1 MNMRVTKPLIKRSH
15 HIILSDDGD
24 ICIGEIPKKSQIIKN
39 PPEWVKVVL
48 SKLDGFHTIP
58 RIIKEIS
65 HMGYEINDHEIVNF
79 IEKLNSFGLIEDNS
93 IFSDILTSQEI
104 ELYDR
109 QLLQYSLIDN
119 ENINSIKYQERLK
132 ESRILVLGMGGWGT
146 WCSLQL
152 ALAGVGT
159 LRIVDGDDVEL
170 SNLNRQVLYTFDD
183 IGKNK
188 VDAAEEGIKR
198 HNKYTN
204 VEKYLEF
211 ATTDENRLKEMLD
224 GVDLVLL
231 AWASL
236 GYFRKSTVE
245 GMVHELACNKN
256 IPVIEL
262 GGDPF
267 EISVGPIYLNNGQD
281 KTYFD
286 AKKSIKRQFYSENND
301 VKKFQEA
308 RMKQQFLDGN
318 RKVNAWQSAPS
329 LAAMSGLVADQ
340 VVKIIT
346 GYDEPALVGK
356 KLYISLRDFKTREEH
371 IFDEH

>member
-1 MNMRVTKPLIKRSH
+1 MAIIKPRIKRSH

-24 ICIGEIPKKSQIIKN
+24 ICIGEIPHKSQIIKN

-58 RIIKEIS
+58 RILKEIS
-65 HMGYEINDHEIVNF
+65 LKGCEVSDEDVSNF
-79 IEKLNSFGLIEDNS
+79 IQKLDVFGLIEDNAV
-93 IFSDILTSQEI
+93 FSNILTSEEI

-109 QLLQYSLIDN
+109 QLLQFSLIDQGN
-119 ENINSIKYQERLK
+119 VNAIKYQEKLK
-132 ESRILVLGMGGWGT
+132 TSRVLILGMGGWGT

-152 ALAGVGT
+152 AMSGVGT

-170 SNLNRQVLYTFDD
+170 SNLNRQVLYTFND

-188 VDAAEEGIKR
+188 VDASEEGLKR
-198 HNKYTN
+198 HNKYIN
-204 VEKYLEF
+204 VEKYPEF
-211 ATTDENRLKEMLD
+211 ATADKNRLAELLD
-224 GVDLVLL
+224 GVDLILL

-236 GYFRKSTVE
+236 GYFRKNTVE
-245 GMVHELACNKN
+245 EMVHSLAKQKN

-267 EISVGPIYLNNGQD
+267 DISVGPIYLNTDSSQSYSEAKDGV
-281 KTYFD
+281 
-286 AKKSIKRQFYSENND
+286 KKSFYSKNLE

-308 RMKQQFLDGN
+308 RMKQQFIDGN
-318 RKVNAWQSAPS
+318 RIVNAWQSAPS
-329 LAAMSGLVADQ
+329 LAAMSGFVADQ

-346 GYDEPALVGK
+346 GYDQPALVGK
-356 KLYISLRDFKTREEH
+356 KLHICLRDFTTREETF
-371 IFDEH
+371 FDEC

>member
-1 MNMRVTKPLIKRSH
+1 MRITKPLIKRSH

-24 ICIGEIPKKSQIIKN
+24 ICIGEVPKKSQIIKN

-65 HMGYEINDHEIVNF
+65 HMGYKINEHEIVNF
-79 IEKLNSFGLIEDNS
+79 IEKLNSFGLIEDNA

-204 VEKYLEF
+204 VEKYFEF

-236 GYFRKSTVE
+236 GYFRKNTVE
-245 GMVHELACNKN
+245 GIVHELACNKN

-267 EISVGPIYLNNGQD
+267 EISVGPIYLNNGQE

-286 AKKSIKRQFYSENND
+286 AKKSIKKQFYSENND

-356 KLYISLRDFKTREEH
+356 KLYISLRDFKTREEY
-371 IFDEH
+371 IFDEN